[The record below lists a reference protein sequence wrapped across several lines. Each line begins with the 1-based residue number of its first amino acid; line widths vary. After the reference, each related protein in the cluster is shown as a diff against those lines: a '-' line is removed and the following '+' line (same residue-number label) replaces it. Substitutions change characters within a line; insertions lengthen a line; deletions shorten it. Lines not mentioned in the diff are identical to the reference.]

1 MTLDTTTVT
10 PSACRKLRLALMASL
25 ALNVLIIGGV
35 AGTML
40 FGHGGRHHKSGPLIG
55 FARTLP
61 SERGDMIRQNV
72 ADAQPGLETLRKA
85 GRDARDAVH
94 AALAEE
100 PFDQGK
106 FNAALDQSAAADAKE
121 KSARMAVF
129 AKTAAQLTPDE
140 RSALHDWLER
150 HKPGKRK

>member
-1 MTLDTTTVT
+1 MTFDTATVT

-40 FGHGGRHHKSGPLIG
+40 FGPRGPHHKSGPLLG
-55 FARTLP
+55 FAHTLP

-85 GRDARDAVH
+85 ERDARDAVH
-94 AALAEE
+94 AALIEE

-106 FNAALDQSAAADAKE
+106 FNAALDRSAAADAKE
-121 KSARMAVF
+121 KSARLAVF
-129 AKTAAQLTPDE
+129 AKTAGQLTPEE
-140 RSALHDWLER
+140 RRELHDWLER
-150 HKPGKRK
+150 HNPR